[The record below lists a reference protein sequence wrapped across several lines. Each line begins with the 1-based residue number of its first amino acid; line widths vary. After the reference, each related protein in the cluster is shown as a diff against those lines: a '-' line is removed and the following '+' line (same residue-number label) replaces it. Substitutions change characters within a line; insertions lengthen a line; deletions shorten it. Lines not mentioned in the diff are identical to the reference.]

1 MSGSSAGTARL
12 ETRSPQMGSV
22 NTSQTIVKQ
31 GVTPNGNGA
40 RGRDLGPARIAMK
53 IHTGEPIHGA
63 SHHKTEA
70 PLGVLELSRRST
82 RERETERETQ
92 SSAPHMTYDRRRSC
106 SAPRD
111 DWSRRLVQ
119 DPAVPRFVNASSP
132 LPCAPAPLS
141 AARRLLRSHLHI
153 RVCNERCVVCV
164 SDRPLSPKPC
174 TSTTAPLLHI
184 MAAAAAVGSARS
196 GQRSAEQ

>member
-1 MSGSSAGTARL
+1 
-12 ETRSPQMGSV
+12 MGSV

-63 SHHKTEA
+63 YHHKTEA
-70 PLGVLELSRRST
+70 PLGVLELSRHST

-92 SSAPHMTYDRRRSC
+92 SSAPHMAYDRRRSC

-119 DPAVPRFVNASSP
+119 DPAVPRFVNA
-132 LPCAPAPLS
+132 LRPLS
-141 AARRLLRSHLHI
+141 RALPRRYLPRAACFAHTSTS
-153 RVCNERCVVCV
+153 VCERTRCVVCV

>member
-1 MSGSSAGTARL
+1 MARSASMGPRKVGPIDNVHSASARAAKAGSIDERL
-12 ETRSPQMGSV
+12 EETRSPLMGSV

-70 PLGVLELSRRST
+70 PHSGSSLVLELSRRST

-92 SSAPHMTYDRRRSC
+92 SSAPHMAYDRRRSC

-153 RVCNERCVVCV
+153 RVCNERGV
-164 SDRPLSPKPC
+164 
-174 TSTTAPLLHI
+174 
-184 MAAAAAVGSARS
+184 
-196 GQRSAEQ
+196 